1 MKKNNQA
8 QKLIDD
14 LRKVE
19 SATNDFIRIMAV
31 EAKNHFTNSFTDQ
44 GFTDKK
50 LDKWEQR
57 KDDDEPGRAIL
68 IKTGDLRKSIKVD
81 RTADGVEIS
90 SDLQYAAIHNNGGEG
105 RAFGKH
111 KFKMPQRKFVGDSQV
126 LIDKLLR
133 ILKRKIKLMIG

>member
-19 SATNDFIRIMAV
+19 SATNDFIRIMAI

-50 LDKWEQR
+50 LEKWEPR
-57 KDDDEPGRAIL
+57 KDDDEPSRAIL
-68 IKTGDLRKSIKVD
+68 IKTGDLRKSIKVE
-81 RTADGVEIS
+81 RKGEGVEVS
-90 SDLQYAAIHNNGGEG
+90 SDLPYAAIHNYGGEG
-105 RAFGKH
+105 MAWGKH
-111 KFKMPQRKFVGDSQV
+111 KFKMPQRKFIGDSQV
-126 LIDKLLR
+126 LIDKLLG
-133 ILKRKIKLMIG
+133 ILKRKLKQILG